1 MKVFFAGAQGTG
13 KTTLINIVETG
24 LEKIQGI
31 TRKTIKNGSSINENG
46 DTNTQDDIF
55 KAYNKAFEDKDNF
68 ISERGLIDVFSYS
81 MYLYERGK
89 MDHAVMQNH
98 YEGLKSYHEKN
109 KDIVYFYLPPEFPIE
124 NDGTRSVDPEYQ
136 KYIDHYISKSLEWAE
151 QQGSK
156 VYRITGSVEERKKKI
171 EEIINK

>member
-13 KTTLINIVETG
+13 KTTLMNIVETG

-31 TRKTIKNGSSINENG
+31 TRKTIKSRSSINENG
-46 DTNTQDDIF
+46 DTKTQDAIF
-55 KAYNKAFEDKDNF
+55 KAYNEAFSGKDGF

-81 MYLYERGK
+81 RYLYERGK
-89 MDHAVMQNH
+89 MDSAVMQNH
-98 YEGLKSYHEKN
+98 YESLKSYHEKN
-109 KDIVYFYLPPEFPIE
+109 KDIVYFYFPIEFPIE
-124 NDGTRSVDPEYQ
+124 DDGTRSTDPEYQ
-136 KYIDHYISKSLEWAE
+136 KCIDRYIAESLEWAE